1 MDIKTL
7 TSTIRFLPA
16 DISVLVRGPHGIG
29 KSQVAAQLAEDE
41 GKTLIDRRLSQMSE
55 GDMVGLPE
63 LVDGVTRFCPPDWY
77 ARACKEPTVLLLDE
91 LNRATPEVMQ
101 AAFQIVL
108 DRELNG
114 HRLHEGTRVVACINA
129 SAEYE
134 VNEMDPALLDRFW
147 VCDLEPSDED
157 WLTWAADRIHPMIQ
171 SFIRQNPAHL
181 RHKEAVEPG
190 KVYPSP
196 RSWERVDSSLK
207 AAGIVDDH
215 SSPAFYPICLGLL
228 GVEASISFKEFC
240 KTYEAQVS
248 AEDIL
253 NDFAKVKPLL
263 ADAPQDR
270 MSDLIEKLVNNCK
283 DNEWTVTQAKS
294 IKKFAALLNDEMLVQ
309 LWNRISSTQN
319 LPNIQKVHK
328 EIGAKV
334 VGAVNA
340 GRNVK

>member
-7 TSTIRFLPA
+7 NSTIRYLPE
-16 DISVLVRGPHGIG
+16 DISILIRGPHGIG
-29 KSQVAAQLAEDE
+29 KSHVAAQLAVDE
-41 GKTLIDRRLSQMSE
+41 KKTLIDRRLSQMSE

-77 ARACKEPTVLLLDE
+77 ARACKEPCVLLMDE

-114 HRLHEGTRVVACINA
+114 HKLHENTRVVACVNA

-147 VCDLEPSDED
+147 VCDLEPSDVD
-157 WLTWAADRIHPMIQ
+157 WLTWADGRIHTIIQ
-171 SFIRQNPAHL
+171 DFIRQNPAHL
-181 RHKEAVEPG
+181 RIKEALEPG

-207 AAGIVDDH
+207 KAGIIENH
-215 SSPAFYPICLGLL
+215 AAAAFYPICLGLL
-228 GVEASISFKEFC
+228 GVEASIAFKEFC

-253 NDFAKVKPLL
+253 NDFKRVYEILKT
-263 ADAPQDR
+263 APQDR
-270 MSDLIEKLVNNCK
+270 MSDLIEKLTNHCK
-283 DNEWTVTQAKS
+283 DETWTVTQAKS
-294 IKKFAALLNDEMLVQ
+294 VKKFSDLLNDEMLVQ

-334 VGAVNA
+334 VSAVNA

>member
-7 TSTIRFLPA
+7 NLCLRSLP
-16 DISVLVRGPHGIG
+16 DNISVLVRGPHGIG
-29 KSQVAAQLAEDE
+29 KSHIAAQHAEDSSRP
-41 GKTLIDRRLSQMSE
+41 LIDRRLSQMSE

-63 LVDGVTRFCPPDWY
+63 LVDGITRFCPPDWY
-77 ARACKEPTVLLLDE
+77 ARACREACVLLMDE

-114 HRLHEGTRVVACINA
+114 HKLHPETRVIACVNA

-157 WLTWAADRIHPMIQ
+157 WLEWADGRIHHMIIE
-171 SFIRQNPAHL
+171 FIRQNPAHL

-196 RSWERVDSSLK
+196 RSWERVDSALK
-207 AAGIVDDH
+207 CAGIIDDCDGNG
-215 SSPAFYPICLGLL
+215 FYPLCMGLL
-228 GVEASISFKEFC
+228 GVEAAIAFKDFC
-240 KTYEAQVS
+240 KTFEAQVS
-248 AEDIL
+248 AEDVL
-253 NDFAKVKPLL
+253 NDFDRVRPIL
-263 ADAPQDR
+263 AEWPQDR
-270 MSDLIEKLVNNCK
+270 QSDLIEKITAHCK
-283 DNEWTVTQAKS
+283 DNEWTVTQAKAV
-294 IKKFAALLNDEMLVQ
+294 KKFSALLNDEMLVQ
-309 LWNRISSTQN
+309 LWNRLSSTQN

-328 EIGAKV
+328 EIGSKV
-334 VGAVNA
+334 VKAVNA

>member
-29 KSQVAAQLAEDE
+29 KSQVAAQLAADE

-157 WLTWAADRIHPMIQ
+157 WLTWAAANGVIQ
-171 SFIRQNPAHL
+171 GVKSKGQYQPTYLGNTL
-181 RHKEAVEPG
+181 MG
-190 KVYPSP
+190 KSSASDSVLAAGAALYASDLSNLGGGKATKQLPPSP
-196 RSWERVDSSLK
+196 ETEKSRPRGGSGAWDSGPDSPVHQPTLKQYESGDEECDWEDLL
-207 AAGIVDDH
+207 DDD
-215 SSPAFYPICLGLL
+215 
-228 GVEASISFKEFC
+228 
-240 KTYEAQVS
+240 Q
-248 AEDIL
+248 
-253 NDFAKVKPLL
+253 
-263 ADAPQDR
+263 
-270 MSDLIEKLVNNCK
+270 
-283 DNEWTVTQAKS
+283 
-294 IKKFAALLNDEMLVQ
+294 
-309 LWNRISSTQN
+309 
-319 LPNIQKVHK
+319 
-328 EIGAKV
+328 
-334 VGAVNA
+334 
-340 GRNVK
+340 

>member
-29 KSQVAAQLAEDE
+29 KSQVAAPLADDE

-77 ARACKEPTVLLLDE
+77 ARACREACVLLLDE

-171 SFIRQNPAHL
+171 DFIRQNPAHL
-181 RHKEAVEPG
+181 RHKEQVEPG

-196 RSWERVDSSLK
+196 RSWERVDASLK
-207 AAGIVDDH
+207 SAGIVDDH
-215 SSPAFYPICLGLL
+215 TSAAFYPICLGLL

-253 NDFAKVKPLL
+253 NDFDRVKDILKGS
-263 ADAPQDR
+263 PQDR
-270 MSDLIEKLVNNCK
+270 MSDFVEKLANNCK
-283 DNEWTVTQAKS
+283 DEEWTVTQARNV
-294 IKKFAALLNDEMLVQ
+294 KKFAGLLNDEMLVQ
-309 LWNRISSTQN
+309 LWNRLSSTQN

-334 VGAVNA
+334 VEAVNA